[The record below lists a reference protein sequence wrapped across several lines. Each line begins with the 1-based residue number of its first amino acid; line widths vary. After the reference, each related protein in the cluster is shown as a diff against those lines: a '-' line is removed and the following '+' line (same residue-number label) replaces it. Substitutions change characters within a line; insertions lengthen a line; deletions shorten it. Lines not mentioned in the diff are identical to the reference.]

1 EKQKNKKMYIFGFI
15 HNVRLSLMLS
25 KNTVKFIKSLQ
36 QKKFRKQEHAFFVE
50 GSKNVT
56 ELLGSDFK
64 VTHLLYTAKFAECH
78 PELVNKPVIAPYEVD
93 QTALEA
99 AGSFVTNDSALD
111 VAEMKD
117 NRSFLLEEN
126 ELAIALD
133 DVRDPGNLGTIIRI
147 ADWYGIKKLIL
158 SEETADFYNPKVLN
172 SSMGSFTRVDFYYT
186 DLGRYLAGVDLPV
199 YGAFLAGENIHQI
212 NLSAEGIIL
221 MGNEARGISDKL
233 SPMVTRKI
241 TIPSFGQAESLNVAV
256 ATAVFCDNF
265 RRGL

>member
-1 EKQKNKKMYIFGFI
+1 
-15 HNVRLSLMLS
+15 MLS

-78 PELVNKPVIAPYEVD
+78 PELVNKPGIAAYEVD
-93 QTALEA
+93 QNALEA
-99 AGSFVTNDSALD
+99 AGSFVTNDSALA

-158 SEETADFYNPKVLN
+158 SEESADFYNPKVLN
-172 SSMGSFTRVDFYYT
+172 SSMGSFTRVDFFYT
-186 DLGRYLAGVDLPV
+186 DLKAFLSEVNLPV
-199 YGAFLAGENIHQI
+199 YGAFLEGDNIHQLDLKP
-212 NLSAEGIIL
+212 NGIVL
-221 MGNEARGISDKL
+221 MGNESKGISDRLVSSVTQKL
-233 SPMVTRKI
+233 
-241 TIPSFGQAESLNVAV
+241 TIPAFGQAESLNVAV
-256 ATAVFCDNF
+256 ATAVICDNF
-265 RRGL
+265 RRKG

>member
-1 EKQKNKKMYIFGFI
+1 MYIFGFN
-15 HNVRLSLMLS
+15 HNVQLSLMLS

-36 QKKFRKQEHAFFVE
+36 QKKFRKQEQAFFVE

-56 ELLGSDFK
+56 ELLGSNFS
-64 VTHLLYTAKFAECH
+64 VSHLLYTAKFAECH
-78 PELVNKPVIAPYEVD
+78 PELILRSGMDSYEVSEK
-93 QTALEA
+93 TLASI
-99 AGSFVTNDSALD
+99 GSFVSNDSALA
-111 VAEMKD
+111 VAAIKSNTPLNVEQ
-117 NRSFLLEEN
+117 N

-256 ATAVFCDNF
+256 ATAVICDNF